1 MRIPIRTRIA
11 LGAGKAAATSSR
23 IAGRGEGMI
32 IGGKAILR
40 LSPAAL
46 AHLAGDRVWALVSA
60 TNGKTSLTRL
70 LATACEQTG
79 PVATQ
84 PTGANMTAGIVTALA
99 AKPRTA
105 HAVLEV
111 DEAYLPLV
119 LPPTKPKVLILGN
132 LSRDQLDRMNEVAM
146 IARKWRALLA
156 EYPEVIVIANCDDP
170 VVSFA
175 AEQAE
180 RVVWVAA
187 GQAWTADSA
196 VCPECGALLNR
207 RGDEW
212 SCPGCGRTRPT
223 PAWQLEYGPESKQ
236 ALTPDGTGYD
246 LSGLGLPGRF
256 NAANATLALAACASL
271 DLDLADALNRMNT
284 VTSVSGRYAVLDVG
298 ALRIRLWLAKNPAG
312 WAELLDVMPPPPTP
326 VIITINSN
334 PADGRDPSWLWD
346 VPFEKLRGRTVIAT
360 GERRRD
366 LAVRLLHAGVDHMVV
381 EDPYQPGAK
390 LPPGTTELSVI
401 ECAATYSAFH
411 LLRTRAAAPADL
423 PTAKRAA
430 PRTVAH
436 PKAPKARKD
445 QAR

>member
-1 MRIPIRTRIA
+1 MRIPIRTRLA

-60 TNGKTSLTRL
+60 TNGKTSMTRL
-70 LATACEQTG
+70 LATACEQAA

-84 PTGANMTAGIVTALA
+84 PTGANMTAGIITALA
-99 AKPRTA
+99 TRPRTA

-146 IARKWRALLA
+146 IARKWRALLD
-156 EYPEVIVIANCDDP
+156 EHPEVVVIANCDDP
-170 VVSFA
+170 IVTFA
-175 AEQAE
+175 AETAKH
-180 RVVWVAA
+180 VVWVAA

-196 VCPECGALLNR
+196 VCPGCGALLNR
-207 RGDEW
+207 TADSDW

-223 PAWQLEYGPESKQ
+223 PAWHLEYGPDRRQ
-236 ALTPDGTGYD
+236 AISPSGEAYD

-256 NAANATLALAACASL
+256 NASNATLALAAGASL
-271 DLDLADALNRMNT
+271 DLDLADALRRMNT

-298 ALRIRLWLAKNPAG
+298 ARRIRLWLAKNPAG

-360 GERRRD
+360 GDRRRD
-366 LAVRLLHAGVDHMVV
+366 LAVRLLHADVDHVV
-381 EDPYQPGAK
+381 IEDPYQAGVK
-390 LPPGTTELSVI
+390 LPPGTTELPVI

-411 LLRTRAAAPADL
+411 ALRTRAAAK
-423 PTAKRAA
+423 TAARAR
-430 PRTVAH
+430 PGGS
-436 PKAPKARKD
+436 P
-445 QAR
+445 

>member
-1 MRIPIRTRIA
+1 
-11 LGAGKAAATSSR
+11 
-23 IAGRGEGMI
+23 MI

-40 LSPAAL
+40 LAPAAL
-46 AHLAGDRVWALVSA
+46 AHLAGERVWALVSA

-70 LATACEQTG
+70 LATACEQVG

-99 AKPRTA
+99 HKPRSA

-111 DEAYLPLV
+111 DEAYLALV
-119 LPPTKPKVLILGN
+119 LPPTKPRVLILGN

-146 IARKWRALLA
+146 IARKWRALLS
-156 EYPEVIVIANCDDP
+156 EHPEVVVVANCDDP
-170 VVSFA
+170 IVSFA
-175 AEQAE
+175 AERAE

-187 GQAWTADSA
+187 GQVWTADSA

-207 RGDEW
+207 SADEW

-223 PAWQLEYGPESKQ
+223 PAWRLRYGADSKR
-236 ALTPDGTGYD
+236 AISPSGAAYD
-246 LSGLGLPGRF
+246 LSELGLPGRF
-256 NAANATLALAACASL
+256 NASNATLALAACASL
-271 DLDLADALNRMNT
+271 DLDLADALHRMST
-284 VTSVSGRYAVLDVG
+284 VTSVSGRYAVLNVG

-312 WAELLDVMPPPPTP
+312 WAELLDVMPPAPTP
-326 VIITINSN
+326 VIITINAN

-366 LAVRLLHAGVDHMVV
+366 LAVRLLHADVDHVV
-381 EDPYQPGAK
+381 IEDPYQPGVK
-390 LPPGTTELSVI
+390 LPPGTIELPAI

-411 LLRTRAAAPADL
+411 ALRLREAAR
-423 PTAKRAA
+423 TGAA
-430 PRTVAH
+430 RSGKSAESV
-436 PKAPKARKD
+436 R
-445 QAR
+445 R